1 MLAERGRLDY
11 DAPVAGYWPE
21 FAARGKAA
29 ITVRQVLAHTA
40 GIPQMPPGARVEDLG
55 DWDGMCRRVAALA
68 PLWPPGSRTGY
79 HARTFGYVL
88 GEVVRRVDGRPVD
101 RFVREE
107 VCLPLGMDDL
117 YFGLPDAAAPRA
129 AVLEQLEV
137 PPPAPPDS
145 LAALAIPPAIPATA
159 AVFNRPDVRRAC
171 LPSSTGVASARALA
185 RHYAALVGAG
195 VGGVRLLPP
204 ERVRLATALQTEEVD
219 AVIGGPVP
227 KALGYFLGAPGS
239 AMGARRAAFGHGGTG
254 GSVGFADPEYGL
266 AFALTK
272 TRLVATSPDEG
283 AAVRVARE
291 VRSALGIPDS

>member
-1 MLAERGRLDY
+1 
-11 DAPVAGYWPE
+11 VAGSWPA

-40 GIPQMPPGARVEDLG
+40 GIPQLPPGARVAALG
-55 DWDGMCRRVAALA
+55 DWDGRCRRVAALA
-68 PLWPPGSRTGY
+68 PLWPPGRRTGD

-107 VCLPLGMDDL
+107 VCRPLGMDDL

-137 PPPAPPDS
+137 PPPAPPGS

-171 LPSSTGVASARALA
+171 LPSSAGVASARALA
-185 RHYAALVGAG
+185 RHDAALVGAG
-195 VGGVRLLPP
+195 VGGVRLLSPA
-204 ERVRLATALQTEEVD
+204 RVGLATALQTDAVD
-219 AVIGGPVP
+219 AVLGAPVP
-227 KALGYFLGAPGS
+227 KALGYVLGAPGS
-239 AMGARRAAFGHGGTG
+239 ALGARRAAFGHGGTG

-272 TRLVATSPDEG
+272 TRLVATSPGAGVEG
-283 AAVRVARE
+283 AAVRVARD
-291 VRSALGIPDS
+291 VRSALGIPDR